1 MQGIF
6 ISHPDGRLVVCFGRL
21 CMVLGRG
28 CGEKNKK
35 LGRKKERCEYGWKQG
50 GDVRLNCCCRL
61 KYLHGN
67 FSGLKGLA

>member
-28 CGEKNKK
+28 CGVKNKNSGDNK
-35 LGRKKERCEYGWKQG
+35 SDVSMDGSRG